1 MSGLEFA
8 WSLVTA
14 VVAVPALVLGVQT
27 VAALVARPP
36 AARGGGTP
44 APRPRIAVLI
54 PAHNERA
61 GLAQT
66 LASLRPQLHAGDRLL
81 VVADN
86 CSDDTAAIA
95 AACGAEVAERHDTE
109 RRGKGYALDHGV
121 RRLEAD
127 APQIVVMM
135 DADCIAHPGSVD
147 ALVRACATTG
157 RPAQALYL
165 MRAPAASSLKLRAA
179 EFAWRVKNQVRPLG
193 LWRLGGPC
201 QLMGT
206 GMAFEWASIRHAPL
220 ASGHIVEDMQL
231 GVDLALAGRPP
242 RFVPQALVT
251 SRFPDTDA
259 GAASQRKRWEHGH
272 LATLLGVGP
281 RLLVAGLARG
291 QASVAALALD
301 LMVPPLAL
309 LLLALLALGAVNA
322 AAWAALGWQAP
333 LWLSGLGLAA
343 VVSSI
348 LLAWSRFGRDVL
360 SAAELCSAPLYLL
373 RKVPI
378 YTAFLF
384 RRQAHWVRAKR
395 DNE

>member
-1 MSGLEFA
+1 MSGLEFI

-14 VVAVPALVLGVQT
+14 VVAVPAVLLWVQT
-27 VAALVARPP
+27 L
-36 AARGGGTP
+36 AARGARP
-44 APRPRIAVLI
+44 AAAREADASPPRPRIAVLI

-66 LASLRPQLHAGDRLL
+66 LASLQPQLRPGDRLL

-95 AACGAEVAERHDTE
+95 AACGAEVAERHDAQ

-147 ALVRACATTG
+147 ALVRACAESG

-165 MRAPAASSLKLRAA
+165 MQAPAGASLKLRAA

-206 GMAFEWASIRHAPL
+206 GMAFEWTSIRHAPL

-272 LATLLGVGP
+272 LATLLSVGP
-281 RLLVAGLARG
+281 RLLAAGLMRG
-291 QASVAALALD
+291 KASVAALALD

-309 LLLALLALGAVNA
+309 LLLALLALGAVNLV
-322 AAWAALGWQAP
+322 AWWALGWQAP
-333 LWLSGLGLAA
+333 WAVSLVGVIA
-343 VVSSI
+343 VVTAI
-348 LLAWSRFGRDVL
+348 LLAWSRFGRDLL
-360 SAAELCSAPLYLL
+360 SPAELCSAPLYLL

-384 RRQAHWVRAKR
+384 RRQASWVRAKR

>member
-1 MSGLEFA
+1 VSGLELG
-8 WSLVTA
+8 WSFITA
-14 VVAVPALVLGVQT
+14 IVAVPALVLCLQT
-27 VAALVARPP
+27 VAALLARPP
-36 AARGGGTP
+36 LGGRNDAT

-61 GLAQT
+61 GLAHT
-66 LASLRPQLHAGDRLL
+66 LASLQPQLRPGDRLL

-86 CSDDTAAIA
+86 CTDDTAAIA
-95 AACGAEVAERHDTE
+95 AAGGAEVAERHDTQ

-121 RRLEAD
+121 RVLAAD

-135 DADCIAHPGSVD
+135 DADCIAQPGCVD
-147 ALVRACATTG
+147 ALVRRCAATG

-165 MRAPAASSLKLRAA
+165 MLAPAAAGLKMRAA

-206 GMAFEWASIRHAPL
+206 GMAFDWASIRHAPL
-220 ASGHIVEDMQL
+220 ASGHLVEDMQL

-242 RFVPQALVT
+242 RFVPQARVT
-251 SRFPDTDA
+251 SRFPDSDA

-281 RLLVAGLARG
+281 RLLAAGMLRG
-291 QASVAALALD
+291 RPSVAALALD

-309 LLLALLALGAVNA
+309 LLLTLLALSAVNLSA
-322 AAWAALGWQAP
+322 HLALGWSAP
-333 LWLSGLGLAA
+333 GLISLGALGA

-348 LLAWSRFGRDVL
+348 LLAWLRFGRDL
-360 SAAELCSAPLYLL
+360 LTAAELCSAPLYLL
-373 RKVPI
+373 RKLPI